1 MVTPP
6 LSQQIDLY
14 CKDTKVWFADDKE
27 GWVSASCLTKQ
38 VGDKVTLVFQND
50 EDPTKVTHP
59 KTKAKAMESSG
70 LATISSWY

>member
-6 LSQQIDLY
+6 LPQQLDLY
-14 CKDTKVWFADDKE
+14 SKDTKVWFADDKE

-50 EDPTKVTHP
+50 EDPTKVRNAKP
-59 KTKAKAMESSG
+59 KRSP
-70 LATISSWY
+70 